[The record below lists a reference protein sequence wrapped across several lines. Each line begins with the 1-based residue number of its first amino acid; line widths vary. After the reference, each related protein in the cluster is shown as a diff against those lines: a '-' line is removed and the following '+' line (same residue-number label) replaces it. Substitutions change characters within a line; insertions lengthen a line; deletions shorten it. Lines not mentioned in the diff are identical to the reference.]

1 MSNYG
6 VRHWGISLT
15 SSTGFVLSEIQA
27 FGNLDAFKS
36 IKIHLQKAPRIASGS
51 VLHFVLSVR
60 LELVST
66 MRDSSF
72 KIHESNRC
80 PIEPITV
87 NDKNHY
93 KLHDNRLFPK
103 RVFSKTKH

>member
-6 VRHWGISLT
+6 ADHWGISLT

-36 IKIHLQKAPRIASGS
+36 IKIHLQKAPHI
-51 VLHFVLSVR
+51 LHFVLSVR

-66 MRDSSF
+66 VRDSSF

-93 KLHDNRLFPK
+93 KLYDNRLFLK
-103 RVFSKTKH
+103 RAFSKTKH